1 MDITAAAPEQTQ
13 RGVVSCEG
21 GAVHDRGVHHVRRL
35 ARDPDFRRLI
45 RVRLAGQAGD
55 GLFQGALFGAAF
67 FNPEKATSAAAAAS
81 AFATVLLPYSM
92 VGPFAGVLLDR
103 WSRQRVLMVSNG
115 LRAALGCLFAV
126 SLWQTGAI
134 SVPSVAIALLAVS
147 LNRFVLSGLS
157 AALPHVVE
165 TRDLVTANALTTTA
179 GQAATAVGGITSL
192 GLRAVWGDTDPGAA
206 RTALA
211 AAAVYAVACLFASG
225 IARRRLGP
233 DLLTA
238 PAPLREAVAEV
249 ARGLVAGA
257 AHLRQRA
264 PAARALVMIAV
275 QRFLA
280 GLMFVGT
287 LLLYTEHG
295 YLHRGFTGLG
305 EVLTATVAGGVIAA
319 TITPRVTRALGTQ
332 RWIAIVL
339 VLAGAVTASLGPAYT
354 HPALVTAGLL
364 LGICAQAAK
373 ICVDT
378 LLQESVDD
386 EFRGRVFSV
395 YDTMVNVSFAAA
407 GGVAAVVLPDDGR
420 SLGVLLTVAAGY
432 AVTGVSY
439 GLVVRRRAQFEPPE
453 PVVTNV

>member
-1 MDITAAAPEQTQ
+1 M
-13 RGVVSCEG
+13 
-21 GAVHDRGVHHVRRL
+21 L
-35 ARDPDFRRLI
+35 AEPDFRRLL
-45 RVRLAGQAGD
+45 RLRLAGQAGD

-81 AFATVLLPYSM
+81 AFATVLLPYSL

-103 WSRQRVLMVSNG
+103 WSRQRVLLVSNG
-115 LRAALGCLFAV
+115 LRALLGCVFAL
-126 SLWQTGAI
+126 SLWRTGAL
-134 SVPSVAIALLAVS
+134 SVPSVGIALLVVS

-157 AALPHVVE
+157 ASLPHVVG

-179 GQAATAVGGITSL
+179 GQAATAVGGVTSL
-192 GLRAVWGDTDPGAA
+192 GLRHLWGDTDAGAG

-211 AAAVYAVACLFASG
+211 AALVYAVACLFASR

-233 DLLTA
+233 DLQQAAA
-238 PAPLREAVAEV
+238 PIGQAVAEV

-257 AHLRQRA
+257 QHLRQRA
-264 PAARALVMIAV
+264 PAARALVTIAV
-275 QRFLA
+275 QRFLS

-287 LLLYTEHG
+287 LLLYTGHG

-305 EVLTATVAGGVIAA
+305 EVLTATVVGGVVAA
-319 TITPRVTRALGTQ
+319 AVTPTGTRALGTQ
-332 RWIAIVL
+332 RWISVL
-339 VLAGAVTASLGPAYT
+339 LLAAAVVSATLGPAYT

-364 LGICAQAAK
+364 LGICSQAVK
-373 ICVDT
+373 ISVDT

-386 EFRGRVFSV
+386 AFRGRVFSV

-420 SLGVLLTVAAGY
+420 SVGVLLTVAAGY
-432 AVTGVSY
+432 AVTGLAY
-439 GLVVRRRAQFEPPE
+439 GWVVRRRAPYEPPE
-453 PVVTNV
+453 PVVSRG